1 LIILTGCAKRNSIK
15 TESQEDVL
23 RKRITEFWNHR
34 VNLELDKCYY
44 YEYPLL
50 RKKISLVQYIK
61 SFNIDVVKWKKY
73 SIKSIRIFDKENAEV
88 KLDLVVSVKMPSIAR
103 FDDATSVTEKWVTV
117 DGIWYHVAK
126 RFL

>member
-61 SFNIDVVKWKKY
+61 SFNID
-73 SIKSIRIFDKENAEV
+73 IFDKENAEV